1 MRILA
6 ARGDREG
13 RGGGRVVVGA
23 GLLDKTDVRVGD
35 GLTLTDRYTGTQY
48 RFTVAGTRGNSTDV
62 RVYLSRAEING
73 MLGEAPDAFN
83 GYLSDSALELPSE
96 AVASVMTEQDV
107 RTAADQVSASASTI
121 MRMAAVLAILV
132 FVIVVHL
139 LTKTVIDRGARTI
152 SLLKVLGYRDDE
164 VSAVYVRTVTLTVM
178 ASLLVSPVL
187 VVRFLAWGIARV
199 FIGYDAN
206 FVLAVPPVM
215 VAEEIAIALGAYL
228 LVAAL
233 HLLHVRRIPPG
244 EALRV
249 QE

>member
-1 MRILA
+1 
-6 ARGDREG
+6 
-13 RGGGRVVVGA
+13 
-23 GLLDKTDVRVGD
+23 
-35 GLTLTDRYTGTQY
+35 
-48 RFTVAGTRGNSTDV
+48 
-62 RVYLSRAEING
+62 
-73 MLGEAPDAFN
+73 
-83 GYLSDSALELPSE
+83 
-96 AVASVMTEQDV
+96 
-107 RTAADQVSASASTI
+107 
-121 MRMAAVLAILV
+121 
-132 FVIVVHL
+132 
-139 LTKTVIDRGARTI
+139 
-152 SLLKVLGYRDDE
+152 
-164 VSAVYVRTVTLTVM
+164 M

-199 FIGYDAN
+199 FIGYDVN